1 MINNNQNKIL
11 SISGFSFITKIH
23 DGNFAAVNMNN
34 NLQIFSGL
42 KPFKCLNKKQ
52 LTKGTEIYNLKEI
65 FISNKDEIKDSNIN
79 KIYLI
84 LYEKNILIY
93 SFENGYKKIILIQKL
108 NNSSYIGPLIQLS
121 NKNILFFGKENKI
134 KIMNYIGDK
143 KSIYKNDI
151 FISKRENDTFVLSF
165 LELEKNQIIT
175 TSTNKHPKGENV
187 IRIYNID
194 YNSNNYKL
202 INHQNFNGYSC
213 AIFENNM
220 CKLNYQKTICIAI
233 NFYIKKNALINRNAI
248 VLLNYEYLEI
258 TTIIEIE
265 FNISTIFN
273 FFSFKKE
280 FNYTNEYEY
289 IILSQYKE
297 SDTKIK
303 NKSSDKNRFL
313 DFYIFEPRN
322 EYEPL
327 LMEKHR
333 IITHNQIDIT
343 NSFLLNSKYLVI
355 FQTSQISIYEIY

>member
-52 LTKGTEIYNLKEI
+52 LTKGIEIYNLKEI
-65 FISNKDEIKDSNIN
+65 FISNKDEIKGSNVN

-121 NKNILFFGKENKI
+121 NKNILFFDKENKI

-165 LELEKNQIIT
+165 LELEKNQIIA

-233 NFYIKKNALINRNAI
+233 NFYIKKNTLINRNAI

-333 IITHNQIDIT
+333 IITLNQIDIT

>member
-1 MINNNQNKIL
+1 MNYFITIINKMINNNQNKIL

-42 KPFKCLNKKQ
+42 KPFKCLTKKQ
-52 LTKGTEIYNLKEI
+52 LAKGTEIYNLKEI
-65 FISNKDEIKDSNIN
+65 FISNKDEIKGSNIN

-108 NNSSYIGPLIQLS
+108 NNNSYIGPLIQLS

-151 FISKRENDTFVLSF
+151 FISKKENDTFELSF
-165 LELEKNQIIT
+165 LELEKNQIIA

-202 INHQNFNGYSC
+202 IN
-213 AIFENNM
+213 
-220 CKLNYQKTICIAI
+220 TICIAI
-233 NFYIKKNALINRNAI
+233 NFYIKKNTLINRNAI